1 MCCRKCSVG
10 SKAVLDIEEGFS
22 EGKEIVLANEIF
34 LICGKGAQVQVIRMS
49 IGY

>member
-10 SKAVLDIEEGFS
+10 SKAVLDFEEGFS

-49 IGY
+49 IDY